1 MYIHRMVRTQLY
13 LDEAIHARLTQLA
26 RTQRRTISDL
36 IRDALARTYGP
47 GGPEERLRTLRA
59 IEGLW
64 HGRRSIPATAEYV
77 RQLRRDT
84 RRTRSPKNQRG

>member
-13 LDEAIHARLTQLA
+13 LDEAIHARLTRLA
-26 RTQRRTISDL
+26 REQHRTISEL
-36 IRDALARTYGP
+36 VRDALARTYGP

-64 HGRRSIPATAEYV
+64 HDRKDIPEPAEHV

-84 RRTRSPKNQRG
+84 RRTRSPKG